1 MSTSSPGT
9 EAPSDD
15 GQAHRAPQGY
25 HHGNLRQAL
34 VEAGLSL
41 LARDGSTGF
50 SLREAARMAGVTVNA
65 SYRHFADKQALV
77 AAISAEGFR
86 RLGDRLR
93 QGAARG
99 DSPESR
105 LLEAAREYV
114 GFACAQPALFRLMF
128 GRFGTSGHG
137 SELDEATAY
146 ANAVLREGVAALLG
160 PAAPPG
166 AVDLAVLRAW
176 ALAHGI
182 SHLAIDGKI
191 DAGAPHFPHLV
202 EALLRAWQPA

>member
-1 MSTSSPGT
+1 MSISPSEPGVR
-9 EAPSDD
+9 SGD
-15 GQAHRAPQGY
+15 GY

-41 LARDGSTGF
+41 LAQDGSTGF

-99 DSPESR
+99 DTAEAR
-105 LLEAAREYV
+105 MLEAAQEYV
-114 GFACAQPALFRLMF
+114 GFARDQPALFRLMF

-146 ANAVLREGVAALLG
+146 ANAVLREGVAALMG
-160 PAAPPG
+160 PEASPQ

-182 SHLAIDGKI
+182 SHLVIDGKI
-191 DAGAPHFPHLV
+191 DAQAPHFRELV
-202 EALLRAWQPA
+202 DALLCSWHPA